1 MDGSFDADFL
11 WNYLKEHPESVYCL
25 PVKVTPPWDPTR
37 SLDIRNKV
45 MQCRKP
51 QDFHK
56 LCICRGY
63 RSLNEMLN
71 CFEVFLPLVRGNLHL
86 IEQLSYDFCQR
97 QWEQNVVYCEVR
109 YSPHLLAEAFSNET
123 PTGNDHGQAQDP
135 PQPLDITPE
144 AVFAAVTT
152 VCILPLLIILLPQYI
167 RANISPHARMQRSL
181 RVFVGAVK
189 DIQR

>member
-1 MDGSFDADFL
+1 M
-11 WNYLKEHPESVYCL
+11 H
-25 PVKVTPPWDPTR
+25 
-37 SLDIRNKV
+37 
-45 MQCRKP
+45 CRTP

-109 YSPHLLAEAFSNET
+109 YSPHLLAEAFTNDASAD
-123 PTGNDHGQAQDP
+123 NDHMQTKDSPASVN
-135 PQPLDITPE
+135 ITAD
-144 AVFAAVTT
+144 AVFAAVTR
-152 VCILPLLIILLPQYI
+152 VCIYT
-167 RANISPHARMQRSL
+167 
-181 RVFVGAVK
+181 
-189 DIQR
+189 D

>member
-1 MDGSFDADFL
+1 M
-11 WNYLKEHPESVYCL
+11 YCL

-37 SLDIRNKV
+37 PLDIRNKV
-45 MQCRKP
+45 MHCRTP

-109 YSPHLLAEAFSNET
+109 YSPHLLAEAFTNDASAD
-123 PTGNDHGQAQDP
+123 NDHMQTKDSP
-135 PQPLDITPE
+135 ESVNITAD
-144 AVFAAVTT
+144 AVFAAVTR
-152 VCILPLLIILLPQYI
+152 VCIL
-167 RANISPHARMQRSL
+167 H
-181 RVFVGAVK
+181 
-189 DIQR
+189 